1 MEKSIQ
7 IASKRSLFSVT
18 FGCGE
23 NGPERAAKESSREKG
38 AAAAFIFLS
47 RFTATSRRSETIA
60 LVIAI
65 IRTSLP
71 LMSS

>member
-18 FGCGE
+18 FGCGGS
-23 NGPERAAKESSREKG
+23 GPERAGKPELET
-38 AAAAFIFLS
+38 FVLP
-47 RFTATSRRSETIA
+47 RRRDGNKALPETIA
-60 LVIAI
+60 LIIALI
-65 IRTSLP
+65 GSSLP